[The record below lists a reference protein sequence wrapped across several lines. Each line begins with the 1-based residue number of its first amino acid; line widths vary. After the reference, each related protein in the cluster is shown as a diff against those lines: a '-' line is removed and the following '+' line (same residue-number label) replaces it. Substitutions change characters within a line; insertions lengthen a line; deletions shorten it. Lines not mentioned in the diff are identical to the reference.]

1 MMNPMERSTRL
12 VTLSGHFLHFVL
24 PPWRWYPDMQV
35 AQSRQRR
42 RGDEEALSLLFR
54 VGGSS
59 QKF

>member
-1 MMNPMERSTRL
+1 
-12 VTLSGHFLHFVL
+12 
-24 PPWRWYPDMQV
+24 MQV